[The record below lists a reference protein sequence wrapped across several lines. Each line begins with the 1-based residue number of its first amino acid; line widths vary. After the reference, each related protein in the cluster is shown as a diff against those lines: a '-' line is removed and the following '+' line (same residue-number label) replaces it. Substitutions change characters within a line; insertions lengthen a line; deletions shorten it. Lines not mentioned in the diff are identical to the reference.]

1 MPSFF
6 SKPQPPQPA
15 VLKWVIPGQLA
26 IGSFPNASTYPL
38 LLQAGI
44 QTILT
49 LCTEAEGILPPA
61 FLQTFKCIHY
71 PLADSH
77 MDTTIQID
85 QLQQA
90 VNLVHQ
96 SLSAQR
102 PLYIH
107 CLAGIERSP
116 TVCAAYLCLHH
127 HIQPWEAL
135 QWLRQVNPRT
145 RLIESQIQVIQ
156 QLTQRKA
163 Q

>member
-1 MPSFF
+1 MTSFF
-6 SKPQPPQPA
+6 RKSQPPKPA
-15 VLKWVIPGQLA
+15 ALKWILPNQLA
-26 IGSFPNASTYPL
+26 IGAFPSDSTYPL

-49 LCTEAEGILPPA
+49 LCTEAEGILAPT
-61 FLQTFKCIHY
+61 FLETFQCIRY
-71 PLADSH
+71 PLPDSH
-77 MDTTIQID
+77 VNATIQLD

-90 VNLVHQ
+90 VDFVHQ
-96 SLSAQR
+96 SLSNQR

-135 QWLRQVNPRT
+135 HWLRQVNPRT
-145 RLIESQIQVIQ
+145 RLIESQIQAIQ

-163 Q
+163 E